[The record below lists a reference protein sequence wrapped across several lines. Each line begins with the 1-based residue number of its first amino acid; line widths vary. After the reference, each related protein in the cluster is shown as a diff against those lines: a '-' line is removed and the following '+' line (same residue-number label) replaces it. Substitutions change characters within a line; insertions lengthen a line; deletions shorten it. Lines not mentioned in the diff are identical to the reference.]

1 MFIKSLLC
9 TLHLVMLMRT
19 SKLFILWFV
28 SGYLLTFNILQI
40 AEYNAHGVDPV
51 KLDKR
56 QLLTFLQG
64 EWYKNVCVNSLSLCV
79 CVVGVLSQMTTPF
92 FNL

>member
-9 TLHLVMLMRT
+9 TLHLVMLMR
-19 SKLFILWFV
+19 SSRLFILWFL

-56 QLLTFLQG
+56 QLLIFLRG
-64 EWYKNVCVNSLSLCV
+64 ELYKNVRVNSLSLCV
-79 CVVGVLSQMTTPF
+79 CVVGVLSFVTMPF